1 MISVGLKYLKDIFI
15 TLFINLSFQTFLINE
30 FLHVNNKRTIENNK
44 VHVDKAKD
52 WPSPATDSLGETRRL
67 C

>member
-15 TLFINLSFQTFLINE
+15 ILFINLSFQTFLINE

-44 VHVDKAKD
+44 KCLKVV
-52 WPSPATDSLGETRRL
+52 LF
-67 C
+67 